1 MSTQSKSDNPQFTW
15 VNFYM
20 ELADKLLEF
29 KDRRVEL
36 FDKIKT
42 LDKNWIKFML
52 QNEKTLELKFP
63 ELDPF
68 SVFAIFN
75 RKINARKEITQRF
88 KELFQ
93 LKSELPSDFSGI
105 PIAHYNHLI
114 IFDYQRVNIADIN
127 ALWDLFESAI
137 NYPND
142 SFSSLFDK
150 ALQIKGIAL
159 KNITIALYWI
169 RPDKF
174 ITLDSHTQKFLID
187 NGIQISPNIT
197 GEQYLEL
204 IDTIPH
210 FLNKSFPEISLE
222 AWRSKHS
229 LNDDI
234 DDEDNEE
241 DQDPDSFIKAAYN
254 ILRFKKNIILQGAP
268 GTGKTYSTA
277 EIALRILGVDIDFG
291 NHKAVMEWYQELCDK
306 GRIFFTTFH
315 QSMDYE
321 DFVEGLK
328 PVILDESV
336 GYGLEKGIFR
346 IICDKARRLSNK
358 RISKKIDFTKTRI
371 FKMSLGEKG
380 KDDVEVFEYC
390 KENNVVALGWGENK
404 DFSNC
409 QTTED
414 IQKLYADE
422 KGNRF
427 GPMAME
433 RFICWMRKGDI
444 ILVSDGNSAV
454 KAIAKIVGDY
464 EFHNDTPIGMCQ
476 FRKVEW
482 LYLGDSIPLSKLY
495 DINFMPQCIYAF
507 YSSRREGTSQYNGS
521 INTDMINKIITGEI
535 NTEKPLPYVLIIDEI
550 NRGNVSKI
558 FGELVTLLE
567 ADKRSGGGDH
577 PITVKLPYSKE
588 EFSVP
593 SNVYIIGTMN
603 TTDRSTGTLD
613 YAIRRRFAFVTL
625 EAKSDYIPEG
635 KARDL
640 FKDIRSFIVKN
651 HSSETDINDLMVGH
665 SYFML
670 DKESPLPPDEQLK
683 LKIEYEVAPLL
694 KEYLNDGLLTCS
706 QEDLNEHIEAWIKL
720 DTYKQD
726 SNTTTNSATSESET
740 SQSNE

>member
-1 MSTQSKSDNPQFTW
+1 
-15 VNFYM
+15 M
-20 ELADKLLEF
+20 ELADKLLEY
-29 KDRRVEL
+29 KDRRDEL
-36 FDKIKT
+36 LEKLNNLDSKWITYFRDTETDK
-42 LDKNWIKFML
+42 WKFHDI
-52 QNEKTLELKFP
+52 
-63 ELDPF
+63 DPF

-75 RKINARKEITQRF
+75 NASLKKFEIRREIAQRF
-88 KELFQ
+88 KDIFQ
-93 LKSELPSDFSGI
+93 LKSECPSDFVGT
-105 PIAHYNHLI
+105 PLTHYEKSYF
-114 IFDYQRVNIADIN
+114 FDNKKEDIDLDP
-127 ALWDLFESAI
+127 LWKLFELAI
-137 NYPND
+137 NYPDDD
-142 SFSSLFDK
+142 SLISIFDK
-150 ALQIKGIAL
+150 VLILDGIGWV
-159 KNITIALYWI
+159 NITMALFWI
-169 RPDKF
+169 RPYDY
-174 ITLDSHTQKFLID
+174 ITLDKHTREFLSS
-187 NGIQISPNIT
+187 NGIQIKKTQFSGRSYLDLIKKIRNCSPLS
-197 GEQYLEL
+197 QMR
-204 IDTIPH
+204 
-210 FLNKSFPEISLE
+210 FPDISK
-222 AWRSKHS
+222 AAFSSKHPLKEYKS
-229 LNDDI
+229 
-234 DDEDNEE
+234 NEE
-241 DQDPDSFIKAAYN
+241 NQELDTFIKSACN

-422 KGNRF
+422 KDNRF

-588 EFSVP
+588 EFCVP

-670 DKESPLPPDEQLK
+670 DKESPLLPDEQLK
-683 LKIEYEVAPLL
+683 LKIEYEVVPLL

-720 DTYKQD
+720 ETFKQD
-726 SNTTTNSATSESET
+726 SNATTNSANSESET